1 MITLGALQSQYDA
14 MLDDDLD
21 YDEVR
26 VELIVENYKKE
37 WSAAD
42 LLEILSGEILDGA
55 EEALEREAIKQNKRE
70 IAEAQAEYEYN
81 LRTWNDQE
89 NNT

>member
-14 MLDDDLD
+14 MLDDDMD
-21 YDEVR
+21 YDDAR
-26 VELIVENYKKE
+26 VEQIVDDYLKE

-42 LLEILSGEILDGA
+42 LLEILSGNILRGA
-55 EEALEREAIKQNKRE
+55 EEALEREAIKQCKQE

-81 LRTWNDQE
+81 LRTWND
-89 NNT
+89 

>member
-1 MITLGALQSQYDA
+1 MITLGALQSQYDN
-14 MLDDDLD
+14 MLPYEDD
-21 YDEVR
+21 YDDER
-26 VELIVENYKKE
+26 VEQIIDDYLTE

-42 LLEILSGEILDGA
+42 LLEILSGNILLGV

-81 LRTWNDQE
+81 RRVWSE
-89 NNT
+89 

>member
-14 MLDDDLD
+14 MLDDDMD
-21 YDEVR
+21 YDDER
-26 VELIVENYKKE
+26 VEQIVDDYLRE

-42 LLEILSGEILDGA
+42 LLEILSGNILGGVN
-55 EEALEREAIKQNKRE
+55 EALEQVAINQCKQE

-81 LRTWNDQE
+81 LRTWND
-89 NNT
+89 

>member
-14 MLDDDLD
+14 MLPYEDD
-21 YDEVR
+21 YDDAR
-26 VELIVENYKKE
+26 VEQIVDDYLKE

-42 LLEILSGEILDGA
+42 LLEILSGNILRGA
-55 EEALEREAIKQNKRE
+55 EEALEREAIKQCKQE

-81 LRTWNDQE
+81 LRTWND
-89 NNT
+89 

>member
-14 MLDDDLD
+14 MLDDDMD
-21 YDEVR
+21 YDDAR
-26 VELIVENYKKE
+26 VEQIVEDYLKE

-42 LLEILSGEILDGA
+42 LLEILSGNILEGVN
-55 EEALEREAIKQNKRE
+55 EALEREAIKQCKQE

-81 LRTWNDQE
+81 LRVWND
-89 NNT
+89 

>member
-14 MLDDDLD
+14 MLDDGMD
-21 YDEVR
+21 YDDER
-26 VELIVENYKKE
+26 VEQIVDNYLKE

-42 LLEILSGEILDGA
+42 LLEILSGNILEGVN
-55 EEALEREAIKQNKRE
+55 EALEREAIKQCKQE

-81 LRTWNDQE
+81 LRTWND
-89 NNT
+89 

>member
-1 MITLGALQSQYDA
+1 MITLGALQSQYDS
-14 MLDDDLD
+14 MLPCEAD
-21 YDEVR
+21 YDDER
-26 VELIVENYKKE
+26 VEQIVEDYLKE

-42 LLEILSGEILDGA
+42 LLEILSGNILEGV

-81 LRTWNDQE
+81 QRTWND
-89 NNT
+89 

>member
-14 MLDDDLD
+14 MLPYEDD
-21 YDEVR
+21 YDDER
-26 VELIVENYKKE
+26 VEQIVDEYLKE

-42 LLEILSGEILDGA
+42 LLEILSGNILEGVN
-55 EEALEREAIKQNKRE
+55 EALEREAIKQNKQE

-81 LRTWNDQE
+81 LRVWND
-89 NNT
+89 

>member
-14 MLDDDLD
+14 MLPCEAD
-21 YDEVR
+21 YDDER
-26 VELIVENYKKE
+26 VEQIIEDYLKE

-42 LLEILSGEILDGA
+42 LLEILSGNILDSVNK
-55 EEALEREAIKQNKRE
+55 ALEREAIKQNKQE

-81 LRTWNDQE
+81 LRTWND
-89 NNT
+89 

>member
-14 MLDDDLD
+14 MLPYEDD
-21 YDEVR
+21 YDDER
-26 VELIVENYKKE
+26 VEQIVDEYLKE

-42 LLEILSGEILDGA
+42 LLEILSGNILEGVN
-55 EEALEREAIKQNKRE
+55 EALEREAIKQCKKE

-81 LRTWNDQE
+81 LRVWND
-89 NNT
+89 